1 MYNNKVYDIKKSCN
15 AIFCSPFYG
24 PYFCGNG
31 NPTLIV
37 YDNSDKNGGEC
48 CKAIESNYNGFSSDY
63 EINNENRK
71 FNIIEIEVF
80 KVSII

>member
-1 MYNNKVYDIKKSCN
+1 M
-15 AIFCSPFYG
+15 FC
-24 PYFCGNG
+24 YFCGNR
-31 NPTLIV
+31 NPTLMV
-37 YDNSDKNGGEC
+37 YDNSDINGGEC